1 MYYSEGFAPV
11 DLTRA
16 GQRPGEFIA
25 TISLFPCCYDAEP
38 GTTQWYVAWL
48 GARNVERPDLLRIE
62 GHEPCARAC
71 ERQRGFLVLSSYELT
86 SRPHAIYYHQKN
98 IVVYHSKIALRVKH
112 HGNTLES
119 MRVARGHPDP
129 DVGVRRNHAVSSVR
143 RTH

>member
-1 MYYSEGFAPV
+1 MPSQARPSGMWRGSEPETLS
-11 DLTRA
+11 DLTYC
-16 GQRPGEFIA
+16 E
-25 TISLFPCCYDAEP
+25 SKVMNL
-38 GTTQWYVAWL
+38 
-48 GARNVERPDLLRIE
+48 ARVHVNVKED
-62 GHEPCARAC
+62 
-71 ERQRGFLVLSSYELT
+71 FFVLSSYELT